1 MNSALLLKLLAHRAL
16 DSVAVVVAR
25 RGEER
30 LRSRL
35 RRAAARDVRRC
46 AAVSEHCPVT
56 FSSVARY
63 PETRRDDVV
72 EVLHGRSIA
81 DPYRWLEDPDSA
93 ETADWVKRQNEFTA
107 AYLESLP
114 DRPWFLDTMQQVMRQ
129 PRAGVPFKRAGHY
142 FVTRNDGTQN
152 QDVIYV
158 ASSLEELLAGG
169 RVLVDPNTFSDDG
182 TSSLT
187 SLTVSGNGQL
197 VAYGVSEAGSD
208 WSTFRLL
215 SLASGEDVDDALIQ
229 TKFSQAEW
237 LPDHRSY
244 VYTHFDHEGHPD
256 GTQTAALAGPKLRLH
271 RIGDSQDHDEVIM
284 EFPENDQLMFWA
296 EVTDDDRYLVVS
308 IVEGTENKNR
318 LWVYPIISGE
328 RSELGRPI
336 KIIDEAVA
344 EFVLAGSEGATLYL
358 RTDFEAEAGRL
369 VAVDLD
375 AFQET
380 GQARWQEVV
389 AESEHTL
396 LDARAAGDGFILV
409 YLADAQPQ
417 IIWIDLDGASA
428 RSVEVAG
435 GAVVGLNAKR
445 GDPEA
450 FIGLSS
456 VTSPTQSYLI
466 ETGSAAVTSL
476 AGLVQPGA
484 DAFEVP
490 ETVMERRTAISKDGT
505 PVPYFLIAPADADRS
520 RPQPTLLYG
529 YGGFKIPVLADY
541 RPGWPCWLA
550 AGGLLA
556 IANLRGGGEFG
567 TAWYE
572 AGRLARKQ
580 NVFDDYVAVAEHL
593 KQTRVTTTRQL
604 ALHGR
609 SNGGLLVGAVMTQHP
624 DLAAAALPA
633 VGVLDLLR
641 FHLFTIGA
649 AWISDY
655 GNPDD
660 PEQFAQAL
668 AYSPLHNVRT
678 GTSYPATLVLT
689 GDHDDR
695 VVPLHSHKFTA
706 TLQHAQAGEQPILTR
721 IEVSTGH
728 GIGKPTSLIAAEWA
742 DLLAFAAHHTGLR
755 AASEAWPTV
764 VRQGAAL
771 KTSPGSG

>member
-1 MNSALLLKLLAHRAL
+1 M
-16 DSVAVVVAR
+16 AR
-25 RGEER
+25 
-30 LRSRL
+30 
-35 RRAAARDVRRC
+35 
-46 AAVSEHCPVT
+46 
-56 FSSVARY
+56 F

-72 EVLHGRSIA
+72 EVLHGRTIA

-93 ETADWVKRQNEFTA
+93 ETAEWVKRQNEFTA

-114 DRPWFLDTMQQVMRQ
+114 DRPWFLDTMQQVMGQ

-152 QDVIYV
+152 QDVTYV

-182 TSSLT
+182 TSSLA

-215 SLASGEDVDDALIQ
+215 SLASGEEVDDALIQ

-271 RIGDSQDHDEVIM
+271 HIGDSQDHDEVIM

-328 RSELGRPI
+328 RSELGMPI
-336 KIIDEAVA
+336 KIIDEAIA
-344 EFVLAGSEGATLYL
+344 EFVLAGSAGATIYL
-358 RTDFEAEAGRL
+358 RTDFEAAAGRL
-369 VAVDLD
+369 VAADLD
-375 AFQET
+375 AFAET
-380 GQARWQEVV
+380 GQVRLQEVV
-389 AESEHTL
+389 AETEHTL

-417 IIWIDLDGASA
+417 ITWIDLDGESA
-428 RSVEVAG
+428 RSVEMAG

-456 VTSPTQSYLI
+456 VTSPTHSYLI
-466 ETGSAAVTSL
+466 AASSAAVTSL
-476 AGLVQPGA
+476 AGLVQPA
-484 DAFEVP
+484 AEAFEVP
-490 ETVMERRTAISKDGT
+490 QTVTERRTAISKDGT

-520 RPQPTLLYG
+520 QPQPTLLYG

-572 AGRLARKQ
+572 AGRLAHKQ
-580 NVFDDYVAVAEHL
+580 NVFDDFVAVAEHL
-593 KQTRVTTTRQL
+593 KQTRVTTTQQL
-604 ALHGR
+604 SLHGR

-655 GNPDD
+655 GDPDD
-660 PEQFAQAL
+660 PEQFAWAL
-668 AYSPLHNVRT
+668 AYSPLHNVRA
-678 GTSYPATLVLT
+678 GTPYPATLVLT

-706 TLQHAQAGEQPILTR
+706 ALQHAQAGDQPILTR

-755 AASEAWPTV
+755 PDNRS
-764 VRQGAAL
+764 
-771 KTSPGSG
+771 

>member
-1 MNSALLLKLLAHRAL
+1 MGRARCTWHACRVQREQP
-16 DSVAVVVAR
+16 SYGAASGPPVAY
-25 RGEER
+25 
-30 LRSRL
+30 
-35 RRAAARDVRRC
+35 
-46 AAVSEHCPVT
+46 
-56 FSSVARY
+56 SSVARY

-72 EVLHGRSIA
+72 DVLHGRTIA
-81 DPYRWLEDPDSA
+81 DPYRWLEDPDSV
-93 ETADWVKRQNEFTA
+93 ETAEWVKRQNESTA
-107 AYLESLP
+107 GYLESLP

-142 FVTRNDGTQN
+142 FVTRNDGSQN
-152 QDVIYV
+152 QDVTYV
-158 ASSLEELLAGG
+158 ASSLAELLAGG

-182 TSSLT
+182 SSSLA

-215 SLASGEDVDDALIQ
+215 SLASGDEVEDALIQ
-229 TKFSQAEW
+229 TKFSEAEW

-244 VYTHFDHEGHPD
+244 VYTYFDHEGDPD

-271 RIGDSQDHDEVIM
+271 RIGDSQDQDKVIM
-284 EFPENDQLMFWA
+284 EFPENDQLMFWG

-318 LWVYPIISGE
+318 LWVYPIIPGE
-328 RSELGRPI
+328 RSELARPI
-336 KIIDEAVA
+336 KIIDEAFA
-344 EFVLAGSEGATLYL
+344 EFVLAGSEGPTLYL

-369 VAVDLD
+369 VAVDLESFID
-375 AFQET
+375 S
-380 GQARWQEVV
+380 GGVRWQEVV
-389 AESEHTL
+389 APSEDAL
-396 LDARAAGDGFILV
+396 LDARAAGGGFVLV
-409 YLADAQPQ
+409 YLVDAQPR
-417 IIWIDLDGASA
+417 ITWVSMDGSSA
-428 RSVEVAG
+428 QRVEVVG

-456 VTSPTQSYLI
+456 ITSPTHSYLI
-466 ETGSAAVTSL
+466 ETSSAAATSL
-476 AGLVQPGA
+476 AGLVQPA
-484 DAFEVP
+484 DEAFVAP
-490 ETVMERRTAISKDGT
+490 RTVIERRTAISKDGT
-505 PVPYFLIAPADADRS
+505 PVPYFLIAPVDVDRS
-520 RPQPTLLYG
+520 QPQPTLLYG

-572 AGRLARKQ
+572 AGRLAHKQ
-580 NVFDDYVAVAEHL
+580 NVFDDYVAIAEHL
-593 KQTRVTTTRQL
+593 KQTGVTTTQQL

-660 PEQFAQAL
+660 PEQFAHAL

-678 GTSYPATLVLT
+678 GVSYPATLVLT

-706 TLQHAQAGEQPILTR
+706 AVQHAQAGDQPILTR

-728 GIGKPTSLIAAEWA
+728 GLGKPTSLIAAEWA
-742 DLLAFAAHHTGLR
+742 DLLAFAAHHTGL
-755 AASEAWPTV
+755 AAP
-764 VRQGAAL
+764 
-771 KTSPGSG
+771 

>member
-1 MNSALLLKLLAHRAL
+1 LNKDR
-16 DSVAVVVAR
+16 VA
-25 RGEER
+25 
-30 LRSRL
+30 
-35 RRAAARDVRRC
+35 
-46 AAVSEHCPVT
+46 
-56 FSSVARY
+56 FSSVAQF

-72 EVLHGRSIA
+72 EVLHGMPIA
-81 DPYRWLEDPDSA
+81 DPYRWLEDPESP
-93 ETADWVKRQNEFTA
+93 ETAEWVKRQNEFTG

-114 DRPWFLDTMQQVMRQ
+114 DRPWFLDTMQQVMKQ

-142 FVTRNDGTQN
+142 FVSRNDGTQN
-152 QDVIYV
+152 QDVTYV
-158 ASSLEELLAGG
+158 ASSIEELLAGG
-169 RVLVDPNTFSDDG
+169 RVLVDPNTFSADG
-182 TSSLT
+182 TSSLA

-208 WSTFRLL
+208 WTTFRLL
-215 SLASGEDVDDALIQ
+215 SLATSDPVDDAPIQ
-229 TKFSQAEW
+229 TKFSEAGW

-244 VYTHFDHEGHPD
+244 VYTHFDHDGHAD
-256 GTQTAALAGPKLRLH
+256 GTQTAALSGPKLRLH
-271 RIGDSQDHDEVIM
+271 RIGDSQDQDKVIM
-284 EFPENDQLMFWA
+284 EFPENDQLMFWG

-318 LWVYPIISGE
+318 LWVYPIIAGE
-328 RSELGRPI
+328 RSELGNPI
-336 KIIDEAVA
+336 KIIDEVIA
-344 EFVLAGSEGATLYL
+344 EFALAGCDGSTLYL
-358 RTDFEAEAGRL
+358 RTDLDAEAGRL
-369 VAVDLD
+369 VAVDLEVFID
-375 AFQET
+375 GGELQ
-380 GQARWQEVV
+380 WHDVV
-389 AESEHTL
+389 AESEDTL
-396 LDARAAGDGFILV
+396 LDASAAGDGFILV
-409 YLADAQPQ
+409 YLSDAQPR
-417 IIWIDLDGASA
+417 IIWVSLDGRSA
-428 RSVEVAG
+428 QQVDVAG

-456 VTSPTQSYLI
+456 VTSPTHSYVI
-466 ETGSAAVTSL
+466 ATGSATATSL
-476 AGLVQPGA
+476 AGLVQPAGGA
-484 DAFEVP
+484 FVAP
-490 ETVMERRTAISKDGT
+490 PTVMERRTAISEGGT

-520 RPQPTLLYG
+520 QPQPTLLYG

-541 RPGWPCWLA
+541 QPGWPCWLA

-572 AGRLARKQ
+572 AGRLAGKQ

-593 KQTRVTTTRQL
+593 KQTGVTTTQQL

-660 PEQFAQAL
+660 PVQFAHAL
-668 AYSPLHNVRT
+668 AYSPLHNVRS
-678 GTSYPATLVLT
+678 GTHYPATLVLT

-706 TLQHAQAGEQPILTR
+706 ALQHAQAGDQPILTR

-728 GIGKPTSLIAAEWA
+728 GLGKPTALIAAEWA
-742 DLLAFAAHHTGLR
+742 DLLAFAAYHTGLR
-755 AASEAWPTV
+755 ALS
-764 VRQGAAL
+764 L
-771 KTSPGSG
+771 

>member
-1 MNSALLLKLLAHRAL
+1 LLQ
-16 DSVAVVVAR
+16 VA
-25 RGEER
+25 
-30 LRSRL
+30 
-35 RRAAARDVRRC
+35 
-46 AAVSEHCPVT
+46 
-56 FSSVARY
+56 FSSVTRF

-72 EVLHGRSIA
+72 EVLHGQSIA

-93 ETADWVKRQNEFTA
+93 ETADWVKRQNDFTA
-107 AYLESLP
+107 RYLESLP
-114 DRPWFLDTMQQVMRQ
+114 DRPWFLQTMQQVMRQ

-142 FVTRNDGTQN
+142 FVSRNDGSQN
-152 QDVIYV
+152 QDVIFV
-158 ASSLEELLAGG
+158 ASSLQELLAGG
-169 RVLVDPNTFSDDG
+169 RVLVDPNTFSRDG

-187 SLTVSGNGQL
+187 SLTVSGDGQL

-208 WSTFRLL
+208 WTTFRLL
-215 SLASGEDVDDALIQ
+215 SLATGDEVHDALIQ

-244 VYTHFDHEGHPD
+244 VYTHFDHEGRPD
-256 GTQTAALAGPKLRLH
+256 GTRTAALSGPKLRMH
-271 RIGDSQDHDEVIM
+271 RIGEPQDQDELIM

-296 EVTDDDRYLVVS
+296 ELTDDERYLVVN

-328 RSELGRPI
+328 RSELGSPI
-336 KIIDEAVA
+336 KIIDAAVA
-344 EFVLAGSEGATLYL
+344 EFVLAGSDAATLYL
-358 RTDFEAEAGRL
+358 RTDLEAEAGRL

-375 AFQET
+375 SFNDS
-380 GQARWQEVV
+380 GPVRWQEVV

-396 LDARAAGDGFILV
+396 LDARAAGEGFILV
-409 YLADAQPQ
+409 YLADAQPRVIRVSQ
-417 IIWIDLDGASA
+417 DGSSA
-428 RSVEVAG
+428 QDVEVAG

-445 GDPEA
+445 GDGEA

-456 VTSPTQSYLI
+456 VTSPTHSSLI
-466 ETGSAAVTSL
+466 ETSSAAVTSL
-476 AGLVQPGA
+476 AGLVQPGD
-484 DAFEVP
+484 DAFASP
-490 ETVMERRTAISKDGT
+490 QIVMGRRTAISKDGT
-505 PVPYFLIAPADADRS
+505 PVPYFLIAPAGADPS

-529 YGGFKIPVLADY
+529 YGGFKIPMLADY
-541 RPGWPCWLA
+541 RPGWSGWLA

-593 KQTRVTTTRQL
+593 KQTGVTTTQQL

-609 SNGGLLVGAVMTQHP
+609 SNGGLLVGAALTQRP

-660 PEQFAQAL
+660 PEQFTQAL
-668 AYSPLHNVRT
+668 AYSPLHNVGS

-689 GDHDDR
+689 SDHDDR

-706 TLQHAQAGEQPILTR
+706 TLQHAQAGDQPILTR
-721 IEVSTGH
+721 IEVSAGH
-728 GIGKPTSLIAAEWA
+728 GIGKPTALVAAEWA
-742 DLLAFAAHHTGLR
+742 DLLAFAAHHTGLQLR
-755 AASEAWPTV
+755 AA
-764 VRQGAAL
+764 AAIGE
-771 KTSPGSG
+771 GSG

>member
-1 MNSALLLKLLAHRAL
+1 VNKDR
-16 DSVAVVVAR
+16 VA
-25 RGEER
+25 
-30 LRSRL
+30 
-35 RRAAARDVRRC
+35 
-46 AAVSEHCPVT
+46 
-56 FSSVARY
+56 FSSVARF

-72 EVLHGRSIA
+72 EVLHGMPIA
-81 DPYRWLEDPDSA
+81 DPYRWLEDPESP
-93 ETADWVKRQNEFTA
+93 ETAEWVKRQNEFTG

-114 DRPWFLDTMQQVMRQ
+114 DRPWFLDTMQQVMKQ

-142 FVTRNDGTQN
+142 FVSRNDGTQN
-152 QDVIYV
+152 QDVTYV

-169 RVLVDPNTFSDDG
+169 RVLVDPNTFSEDG
-182 TSSLT
+182 TSSLA
-187 SLTVSGNGQL
+187 SVTVSGNGQL

-208 WSTFRLL
+208 WTTFRLL
-215 SLASGEDVDDALIQ
+215 SLATSDPVDDALIQ
-229 TKFSQAEW
+229 TKFSEAEW

-244 VYTHFDHEGHPD
+244 VYTHFDQDGHGD
-256 GTQTAALAGPKLRLH
+256 GTQTAALSGPKLRLH
-271 RIGDSQDHDEVIM
+271 RIGDSQDQDKVIM
-284 EFPENDQLMFWA
+284 EFPENDQLMFWG

-318 LWVYPIISGE
+318 LWVYPIVAGE
-328 RSELGRPI
+328 RCELGNPI
-336 KIIDEAVA
+336 KIIDEVIA
-344 EFVLAGSEGATLYL
+344 EFALAGCDGSTLYV
-358 RTDFEAEAGRL
+358 RTDLDAESGRL
-369 VAVDLD
+369 VAVDLEVFID
-375 AFQET
+375 SGELQ
-380 GQARWQEVV
+380 WHDVV
-389 AESEHTL
+389 AESEATL
-396 LDARAAGDGFILV
+396 LDARAAGDGFVLV
-409 YLADAQPQ
+409 YLSDAQPR
-417 IIWIDLDGASA
+417 IIWVSLDGRSA
-428 RSVEVAG
+428 QQVDAPG

-456 VTSPTQSYLI
+456 VTSPTHSYVI
-466 ETGSAAVTSL
+466 ATGSATATSL
-476 AGLVQPGA
+476 AGLMQPAGGA
-484 DAFEVP
+484 FVAP
-490 ETVMERRTAISKDGT
+490 PTVMERRTAISKDGT

-520 RPQPTLLYG
+520 QPQPTLLYG
-529 YGGFKIPVLADY
+529 YGGFKIPMLADY
-541 RPGWPCWLA
+541 QPGWPCWLA

-572 AGRLARKQ
+572 AGRLAAKQ

-593 KQTRVTTTRQL
+593 IQTGVTTTQQL

-660 PEQFAQAL
+660 PVQFSHAL
-668 AYSPLHNVRT
+668 AYSPLHNISS
-678 GTSYPATLVLT
+678 GTHYPATLVLT

-706 TLQHAQAGEQPILTR
+706 ALQHAQAGDQPILTR

-728 GIGKPTSLIAAEWA
+728 GLGKPTALIAAEWA
-742 DLLAFAAHHTGLR
+742 DMLAFAAHHTGLR
-755 AASEAWPTV
+755 P
-764 VRQGAAL
+764 
-771 KTSPGSG
+771 